1 MPPRHDSPSSLL
13 GDSKQGR
20 NNNYDQLLLDSPVN
34 QQRQRATM
42 KRKSSGDNQ
51 TKDRR
56 SSFLPNSVAV
66 DIGFLS
72 KAVPGI
78 QHNIS
83 NISESTGGNTDDV
96 FMAYEK
102 FADDEYGGDD
112 RSTDSKKSKV
122 SFTSQPSQDT
132 FSTSPAKHKRQ
143 ITKFCPGSSIDPC
156 CFWNLHFAWA
166 QSVVKSRIF
175 KRISIALILINC
187 SICAVATADSV
198 TEDKRRVE
206 QFDVLKGAFVW
217 IMTIELI
224 LQFLANGLRL
234 FIDGWLVFDLFVI
247 GVSWSYQNFLVMRTF
262 RIVRT
267 LR

>member
-1 MPPRHDSPSSLL
+1 MPPRHDSPSLL
-13 GDSKQGR
+13 KDSKR
-20 NNNYDQLLLDSPVN
+20 HNNYDHFLLDSPVV
-34 QQRQRATM
+34 QQQKRTTM
-42 KRKSSGDNQ
+42 KRKSYHNQ
-51 TKDRR
+51 TKDARL
-56 SSFLPNSVAV
+56 SFLPNSVAV

-78 QHNIS
+78 KHSIS
-83 NISESTGGNTDDV
+83 NISESTGGNTNEV
-96 FMAYEK
+96 YMAYEK
-102 FADDEYGGDD
+102 FAEDNEHDGDD
-112 RSTDSKKSKV
+112 HSTDSKNSKV
-122 SFTSQPSQDT
+122 SFSSQPSQDT
-132 FSTSPAKHKRQ
+132 FSTSPAKLKRK
-143 ITKFCPGSSIDPC
+143 IARFCPGSIDLC

-175 KRISIALILINC
+175 KRILIALILINC
-187 SICAVATADSV
+187 FICAVATADSV

-224 LQFLANGLRL
+224 LQFLGNGLR
-234 FIDGWLVFDLFVI
+234 FFTDGWLVFDLFVI